1 MRWSFRVRVDLRL
14 FLLSEFLKFSAVP
27 KPTLPRK
34 PAKTKLGYNI
44 LKVHLRNNLYTTLRV
59 RRLLLMF
66 FGSPPNFVSIA
77 LHSEVI

>member
-1 MRWSFRVRVDLRL
+1 MDLRL
-14 FLLSEFLKFSAVP
+14 FLLSDFLKFSAVL

-59 RRLLLMF
+59 RRLLQMT
-66 FGSPPNFVSIA
+66 FGSLLNFVSIVEA
-77 LHSEVI
+77 QHSILR